1 MDNRKLRVLSL
12 PTFSDLLA
20 QTDLQARKSLGQ
32 NFLFDLNL
40 TRRIART
47 AAPITGTII
56 EVGPG
61 PGGLTRALILE
72 GDALIIAVEKDSRV
86 IAFLDHLVK
95 AADGQLE
102 LREEDALNAPLWNYG
117 SEPRQIVANLPYNI
131 ATPLLLSWL
140 KHAQAFTGMS
150 LMFQREV
157 ALRISAP
164 HGTSAYGR
172 ISVMTQ
178 WLSHVEL
185 VFDVPAAAFTPPPKV
200 TSSII
205 RIRPRPAPLAA
216 CQHEHLEAV
225 TAIAFGQRRKM
236 LRSSFKKYGGETML
250 ASVGI
255 EASARPQDL
264 PVEAFCALARHL
276 GPAGLLK

>member
-1 MDNRKLRVLSL
+1 MGTTKHKVSSL
-12 PTFSDLLA
+12 PAIRNLLA

-47 AAPITGTII
+47 AAPMTGTII

-61 PGGLTRALILE
+61 PGGLTRALLLE
-72 GDALIIAVEKDSRV
+72 GDAFIIAVEKDARA

-102 LREEDALNAPLWNYG
+102 VREEDALNAPLWKYG
-117 SEPRQIVANLPYNI
+117 SEPRQIVANLPYNV

-140 KHAQAFTGMS
+140 KHANAFTGMS

-157 ALRISAP
+157 ALRISAS

-172 ISVMTQ
+172 LSVMTQ
-178 WLSHVEL
+178 WLSHAEL
-185 VFDVPAAAFTPPPKV
+185 LFDVPATAFTPPPKV

-205 RIRPRPAPLAA
+205 RIRPRPTPLAP
-216 CQHEHLEAV
+216 CQHEHLEAI

-236 LRSSFKKYGGETML
+236 LRASFKKYGGEAML
-250 ASVGI
+250 TSVGI

-276 GPAGLLK
+276 GPAGLLE

>member
-1 MDNRKLRVLSL
+1 MDTRKLKVSSL
-12 PTFSDLLA
+12 PAIRDLLA
-20 QTDLQARKSLGQ
+20 QTDLRARKSLGQ

-40 TRRIART
+40 NRRIART
-47 AAPITGTII
+47 ATPMTGTII

-61 PGGLTRALILE
+61 PGGLTRALLLE
-72 GDALIIAVEKDSRV
+72 GDAPIIAVEKDARA

-95 AADGQLE
+95 AADGRLE
-102 LREEDALNAPLWNYG
+102 LKEEDALNAPLWNYG
-117 SEPRQIVANLPYNI
+117 SEPRQIVANLPYNV

-140 KHAQAFTGMS
+140 KHTQAFAGMS

-172 ISVMTQ
+172 LSVITQ
-178 WLSHVEL
+178 WLTHAEL
-185 VFDVPAAAFTPPPKV
+185 MFDVPATAFSPSPKV

-205 RIRPRPAPLAA
+205 RIRPRPTPLAP

-236 LRSSFKKYGGETML
+236 LRVSFKKYGGEAML
-250 ASVGI
+250 TSLGI

-264 PVEAFCALARHL
+264 PVEAFCALASHL

>member
-1 MDNRKLRVLSL
+1 MDTRKLKILSL
-12 PTFSDLLA
+12 PAIRDLLA

-47 AAPITGTII
+47 AAPMIGTII

-61 PGGLTRALILE
+61 PGGLTRALLLE
-72 GDALIIAVEKDSRV
+72 GDAPIIAVEKDARA

-117 SEPRQIVANLPYNI
+117 SEPRQIVANLPYNV

-140 KHAQAFTGMS
+140 RHTQAFAGMS

-172 ISVMTQ
+172 LSVITQ
-178 WLSHVEL
+178 WLTHAEL
-185 VFDVPAAAFTPPPKV
+185 MFDVPATAFSPSPKV

-205 RIRPRPAPLAA
+205 RIRPRPAPLAP
-216 CQHEHLEAV
+216 CQHRHLEAV
-225 TAIAFGQRRKM
+225 TAIAFSQRRKM
-236 LRSSFKKYGGETML
+236 LRASFKKYGGEAML

-276 GPAGLLK
+276 GPAGLLD